1 MVISSPAQHKTA
13 HWGSHV
19 FLACLVLLGGW
30 LRWRAGSVDGLWLD
44 EVFGANYTNLGFL
57 ETVVAV
63 LRFDIH
69 PPLYYLQLN
78 AWANL
83 THSDAG
89 LLLNSVVWSLVSV
102 VLVYAGVL
110 RVAGGV
116 AASIAALMLTVAGG
130 EVFYASE
137 LRMYAMLGANVL
149 ALWVVADRWVESPS
163 DRALGA
169 LIVLLATL
177 TLLHSAAFVAVGCVL
192 AYLFVRLWQT
202 GQQHRWRAWVLISF
216 CAFALLLPWLVN
228 ASFRS
233 VSHAVV
239 PDISVM
245 GDTISGWLLGY
256 FPEVPAFAR
265 QVAWAFVVLLLLSV
279 LGAGGQR
286 ARAVMFSFVV
296 LPVVGIAAVSWL
308 LRPIWLDR
316 TLAFAAPFLVIAVVL
331 GLANIA
337 RRVRTAHLVFALI
350 AAAWC
355 LLILG
360 AGHLTERSQISRKM
374 EFREAAAYIA
384 QNNAEGMA
392 VYVPVNFR
400 FWGMARYL
408 AGPQWG
414 SLLKVQ
420 DPERVDTSDTW
431 ANIYRRLGPEW
442 LARLGL
448 QPKTRTINTGRFD
461 MWIGLSP
468 LPADVVLAGY
478 FFVGDMNDAKRP
490 SACPQGIEQSR
501 KVFRGV
507 LVARCLADLSAA
519 SSNKTVSK

>member
-1 MVISSPAQHKTA
+1 MVTSMSAHHKAAHPASYA
-13 HWGSHV
+13 
-19 FLACLVLLGGW
+19 FLAGLLLLGGW
-30 LRWRAGSVDGLWLD
+30 LRWRAGWVDGLWLD
-44 EVFGANYTNLGFL
+44 EVFGASYANLGFL

-78 AWANL
+78 AWARLAN
-83 THSDAG
+83 SDAG

-102 VLVYAGVL
+102 VLVFIGVR
-110 RVAGGV
+110 RVAGAV
-116 AASIAALMLTVAGG
+116 AALVAAFMVTVAGG
-130 EVFYASE
+130 EIFYASE

-149 ALWVVADRWVESPS
+149 ALWVVADRWLESPS
-163 DRALGA
+163 ARAFGGL
-169 LIVLLATL
+169 VFLLATL
-177 TLLHSAAFVAVGCVL
+177 TMLHSAAFVAVGCVL
-192 AYLFVRLWQT
+192 AYLLLRLWQT
-202 GQQHRWRAWVLISF
+202 GRLYRWRAWAALTF
-216 CAFALLLPWLVN
+216 CAFVLLLPWLVN

-239 PDISVM
+239 PDIAVM
-245 GDTISGWLLGY
+245 GSTVSGWLLGY

-265 QVAWAFVVLLLLSV
+265 TTVLVFLVLSV
-279 LGAGGQR
+279 IAAIGWGGKVAQ
-286 ARAVMFSFVV
+286 AVMLSFVV
-296 LPVVGIAAVSWL
+296 LPVSGVAAVSWL

-331 GLANIA
+331 ALANIA
-337 RRVRTAHLVFALI
+337 RRERIALVSLALL
-350 AAAWC
+350 AGVWC

-360 AGHLTERSQISRKM
+360 AGHLAERSQISRKM
-374 EFREAAAYIA
+374 EFREAAAFIA
-384 QNNAEGMA
+384 QNNAEAVA

-414 SLLKVQ
+414 SLLEVQ

-431 ANIYRRLGPEW
+431 ASIYRRLGPTW

-448 QPKTRTINTGRFD
+448 QPATRTIDAGRFSV
-461 MWIGLSP
+461 WVGLSP
-468 LPADVVLAGY
+468 LPAEAVQAGY

-507 LVARCLADLSAA
+507 LVARCLPELSAA
-519 SSNKTVSK
+519 TSNKAVSE